1 MIDSK
6 IIEILRNHN
15 NEVAEEI
22 SSINLSI
29 NRISDALNSVS
40 DFLMNELLSYSKNTG
55 VKNIDKELKLLKDS
69 QFIRE
74 YINTLKI
81 IDFNNNCSENKSIE
95 DKPENIIQLSLHDV
109 IVLGNTLNCHKNH
122 NVYDINAILPI
133 LKRNGTVTSIKVL
146 ASYCENCDRYTI
158 NKEVFNNIDGVVLC
172 EVINNT
178 AIVAGNDND
187 AIMDLAQHESILYR
201 YGYNVKANSNL
212 STKQRHIIIAS
223 LVESGILTRNQ
234 VIDHLTTL
242 INRGEQITNWK
253 DATEKWKQ
261 DRYFTSKYKKENLP
275 DVIANKILLEYKCK
289 K

>member
-1 MIDSK
+1 MIDRK
-6 IIEILRNHN
+6 IIEILRNHS

-22 SSINLSI
+22 SSINLAI

-40 DFLMNELLSYSKNTG
+40 DFLMSELLSYSKNTG

-81 IDFNNNCSENKSIE
+81 IDFNNNCSENKVIE
-95 DKPENIIQLSLHDV
+95 DKPENIVQLSLHDI
-109 IVLGNTLNCHKNH
+109 IVLGNTLKCDVNHKIYDV
-122 NVYDINAILPI
+122 NVILPI
-133 LKRNGTVTSIKVL
+133 LEKNGTVTSIKVL
-146 ASYCENCDRYTI
+146 ASYCENCNRYTI

-178 AIVAGNDND
+178 AIVAETGND
-187 AIMDLAQHESILYR
+187 AMIELVQHASTLYR
-201 YGYNVKANSNL
+201 YGYNVKSNNNL
-212 STKQRHIIIAS
+212 TTKQRHIIIAS

-242 INRGEQITNWK
+242 INRGEQITSWK

-261 DRYFTSKYKKENLP
+261 DRYFTSKVSK
-275 DVIANKILLEYKCK
+275 
-289 K
+289 